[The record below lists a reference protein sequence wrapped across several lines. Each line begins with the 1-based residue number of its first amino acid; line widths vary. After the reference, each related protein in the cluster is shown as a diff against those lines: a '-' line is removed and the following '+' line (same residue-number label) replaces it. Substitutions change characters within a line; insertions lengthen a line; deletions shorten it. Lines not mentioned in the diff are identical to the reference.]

1 MKRPTIGDSRYGTG
15 FYIGGLIRLEMER
28 RVWLSRLPMKAMRV
42 LAIVTFA
49 ISVWIVGT
57 PVAVQAQERTVP
69 YWATL
74 RFDEVNMRK
83 GPSQD
88 FPIDWVYKR
97 RGLPVQVVR
106 LREGWRLVQDPDGTQ
121 GWIASSQLSPKLGAM
136 IVGEGVAELRSEPST
151 TSQLLWKAEP
161 GVVGELLRC
170 RDSFCEINIAGKGG
184 WVLATRIWGAGEM

>member
-1 MKRPTIGDSRYGTG
+1 
-15 FYIGGLIRLEMER
+15 
-28 RVWLSRLPMKAMRV
+28 MKALRS
-42 LAIVTFA
+42 LAIIAATLTLWVMVSNT
-49 ISVWIVGT
+49 
-57 PVAVQAQERTVP
+57 AVHAQDREVP

-97 RGLPVQVVR
+97 KGMPVQVVR
-106 LREGWRLVQDPDGTQ
+106 LREGWRLVQDPDGAQ

-136 IVGEGVAELRSEPST
+136 IVGDGVANIRDQASGAAT
-151 TSQLLWKAEP
+151 VLWKAQP

-170 RDSFCEINIAGKGG
+170 RDSFCEIDIEGKSG
-184 WVLATRIWGAGEM
+184 WVLATRIWGAGET